1 MDIIEIDAKGWKSP
15 LDFCQAIFVFVGAPD
30 WNGTS
35 IQAILDLLIWDN
47 LCEKKPPYV
56 MKIKNTSGLSKIILQ
71 EIMLLQSSILDARAE
86 SQFRRGYDVNVSIE
100 ID

>member
-1 MDIIEIDAKGWKSP
+1 MNCIEIDAKSWKSP
-15 LDFCQAIFVFVGAPD
+15 LDFYQAIFLFVGAPE

-35 IQAILDLLIWDN
+35 IQAMLDLLIWDN

-56 MKIKNTSGLSKIILQ
+56 IMIKNTSGLSKIIIE

-86 SQFRRGYDVNVSIE
+86 SKLRRGYDVNVSIE